1 MLYVLEIGLRILHP
15 DLGIGKVKE
24 ISADK
29 ILASFRGREIQFNK
43 DEPTLSLVTKG
54 KTSYSSSSFHKSLKA
69 ESVLNVMRDGLFRS
83 LQEVSELSDYESLT
97 GLSACIRAFRKE
109 GYAVDKRK
117 RQDSN
122 EYEYRVAV

>member
-1 MLYVLEIGLRILHP
+1 MLYVLEIGLRVLHP

-29 ILASFRGREIQFNK
+29 ILASFRGREVQFNK

-54 KTSYSSSSFHKSLKA
+54 KTSYSSSLFHRGSKS
-69 ESVLNVMRDGLFRS
+69 ESVLSVMRDGLFRS
-83 LQEVSELSDYESLT
+83 LQEISELSDYESLT

-109 GYAVDKRK
+109 GCAVDKRK